1 MTITTNKAELLMRHY
16 RYLLSTL
23 LLIVT
28 SACAAPAPTDGFYTI
43 DPSRSNGGT
52 GRFYM
57 DREISDVMGH
67 LAADW
72 LERPSRTHEEMPDE
86 VVANMG
92 LKPTDVVADIG
103 AGSGYFS
110 VRIAKQVP
118 QGRVLAVDIQPEM
131 LEILEGRR
139 REEGLDNIN
148 GVLGEIDD
156 THLPENSVD
165 VAFLVDAY
173 HEFSHPREMLQSIY
187 DSLKPGGRL
196 ILVEYRA
203 EDPNVPIRT
212 LHKMTQRQV
221 RREMSVLNFEWE
233 KTLDFLPW
241 QHMMFFTK
249 PE

>member
-1 MTITTNKAELLMRHY
+1 
-16 RYLLSTL
+16 
-23 LLIVT
+23 
-28 SACAAPAPTDGFYTI
+28 
-43 DPSRSNGGT
+43 
-52 GRFYM
+52 
-57 DREISDVMGH
+57 
-67 LAADW
+67 
-72 LERPSRTHEEMPDE
+72 
-86 VVANMG
+86 
-92 LKPTDVVADIG
+92 
-103 AGSGYFS
+103 
-110 VRIAKQVP
+110 
-118 QGRVLAVDIQPEM
+118 
-131 LEILEGRR
+131 

-156 THLPENSVD
+156 THLPDNSVD